1 VRSEVVDLTE
11 LNLLVRRLSHEC
23 EGALAG
29 EEPAAHKQ
37 LKASRN
43 YSTRA
48 ETRLERRPLGLVISA
63 APRHN
68 LDARPAADVT
78 RRPCPVLQLMSQGHL
93 SELGLCAL

>member
-1 VRSEVVDLTE
+1 MRSEVLNLTE
-11 LNLLVRRLSHEC
+11 LDLLVRRLSHEF

-48 ETRLERRPLGLVISA
+48 QTPLEKRPIGLVISA
-63 APRHN
+63 APG
-68 LDARPAADVT
+68 VT
-78 RRPCPVLQLMSQGHL
+78 TSTLALQLMSPGVPAR
-93 SELGLCAL
+93 SCS